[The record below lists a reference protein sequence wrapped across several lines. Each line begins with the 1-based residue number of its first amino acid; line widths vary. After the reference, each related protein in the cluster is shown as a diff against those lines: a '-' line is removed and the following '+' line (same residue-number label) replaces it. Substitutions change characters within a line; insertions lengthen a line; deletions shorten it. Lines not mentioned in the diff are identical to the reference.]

1 MQVNLFACKVQVKL
15 QCNLEM
21 RKKLM
26 KRSDCPISKVLDLV
40 GDKWSLL
47 ILRDMLF
54 FGKETYSDLQNS
66 DEKMAT
72 NILSTRLEKLEQ
84 EGLISKRASEQDKRK
99 KLYKLTEKGID
110 MLPILLDMIVWS
122 AKYAPD
128 TEIPEGLVKK
138 LKQDRESVI
147 KHFSIRIE

>member
-1 MQVNLFACKVQVKL
+1 
-15 QCNLEM
+15 
-21 RKKLM
+21 M

-84 EGLISKRASEQDKRK
+84 DGLISKRVSEQDKRK

-122 AKYAPD
+122 AKYASD
-128 TEIPEGLVKK
+128 TEIPEGLVEK
-138 LKQDRESVI
+138 LKQDREGVI
-147 KHFSIRIE
+147 KHFSIKSE

>member
-1 MQVNLFACKVQVKL
+1 
-15 QCNLEM
+15 
-21 RKKLM
+21 M

-128 TEIPEGLVKK
+128 TEIPEGLVEK
-138 LKQDRESVI
+138 LKKDREGVI
-147 KHFSIRIE
+147 KQFSIKSE

>member
-1 MQVNLFACKVQVKL
+1 MQVKLFACKVQVKL

-99 KLYKLTEKGID
+99 KLYKLTEKGTD

-122 AKYAPD
+122 AKYASD
-128 TEIPEGLVKK
+128 TEIPVGLVEK
-138 LKQDRESVI
+138 LKQDREGVI
-147 KHFSIRIE
+147 KHFIIKNE

>member
-1 MQVNLFACKVQVKL
+1 
-15 QCNLEM
+15 
-21 RKKLM
+21 M

-122 AKYAPD
+122 AKYASD
-128 TEIPEGLVKK
+128 TEIPEGLVEK
-138 LKQDRESVI
+138 LKKDREGVI
-147 KHFSIRIE
+147 KQFSIKSE

>member
-1 MQVNLFACKVQVKL
+1 
-15 QCNLEM
+15 
-21 RKKLM
+21 M

-122 AKYAPD
+122 AKYASD
-128 TEIPEGLVKK
+128 TEIPEGLVEK
-138 LKQDRESVI
+138 LKQDREGVI
-147 KHFSIRIE
+147 KHFSIKSE

>member
-1 MQVNLFACKVQVKL
+1 M
-15 QCNLEM
+15 E
-21 RKKLM
+21 KKLIQIYKILM
-26 KRSDCPISKVLDLV
+26 K
-40 GDKWSLL
+40 
-47 ILRDMLF
+47 
-54 FGKETYSDLQNS
+54 
-66 DEKMAT
+66 KMAT

-138 LKQDRESVI
+138 I
-147 KHFSIRIE
+147 KTRQRKRNKTF

>member
-1 MQVNLFACKVQVKL
+1 
-15 QCNLEM
+15 
-21 RKKLM
+21 M

-47 ILRDMLF
+47 ILREMLF

-110 MLPILLDMIVWS
+110 MLPILLDMIIWS
-122 AKYAPD
+122 AKYAPY
-128 TEIPEGLVKK
+128 TEIPEDLLEK
-138 LKQDRESVI
+138 LKQDREGVI
-147 KHFSIRIE
+147 KHFSIKSE

>member
-1 MQVNLFACKVQVKL
+1 M
-15 QCNLEM
+15 EEII
-21 RKKLM
+21 M
-26 KRSDCPISKVLDLV
+26 KRSNCPISKVLDLV

-122 AKYAPD
+122 AKYARD
-128 TEIPEGLVKK
+128 THIPEGLVDKIND
-138 LKQDRESVI
+138 DRNSVI
-147 KHFSIRIE
+147 EQLRKAYE

>member
-1 MQVNLFACKVQVKL
+1 
-15 QCNLEM
+15 
-21 RKKLM
+21 M

-54 FGKETYSDLQNS
+54 FGKEIYSDLQNS

-122 AKYAPD
+122 TKYAPD
-128 TEIPEGLVKK
+128 TEVPEGLVEK

>member
-1 MQVNLFACKVQVKL
+1 
-15 QCNLEM
+15 
-21 RKKLM
+21 M
-26 KRSDCPISKVLDLV
+26 KRSNCPISKVLDLV

-84 EGLISKRASEQDKRK
+84 EGLISKHVSEQDKRK

-122 AKYAPD
+122 AKYARD
-128 TEIPEGLVKK
+128 TYIPEGLVDKIND
-138 LKQDRESVI
+138 DRSSVI
-147 KHFSIRIE
+147 EQFKKTYE